1 MCNEKLPVHV
11 PPAHDI
17 ENTHLF
23 IYATWLIRVCDMT
36 DAYVCHIH
44 MCIINKLSMQIPPA
58 HNIENT
64 HRIQMCHV
72 IRMRNMTDAYVRN
85 IHMCVMKTNHARPP
99 CS

>member
-1 MCNEKLPVHV
+1 
-11 PPAHDI
+11 
-17 ENTHLF
+17 
-23 IYATWLIRVCDMT
+23 
-36 DAYVCHIH
+36 
-44 MCIINKLSMQIPPA
+44 MQIPPA